1 LFNITIEE
9 LQKVFNGELAAE
21 DIAAAQ
27 QYSLGRFQRSAQT
40 VSGTAAGYSG
50 RYFFDD
56 VIEDYYQVPKRI
68 KAVTK
73 EAMVNIAREMFAE
86 NLWGFGVL
94 GSGGI
99 DFARELQEQLA
110 LLWEQQNERT

>member
-1 LFNITIEE
+1 MVNWLLN
-9 LQKVFNGELAAE
+9 
-21 DIAAAQ
+21 
-27 QYSLGRFQRSAQT
+27 SLGRFQRGAQT

-73 EAMVNIAREMFAE
+73 AAIINVTRDMFSENI
-86 NLWGFGVL
+86 WGIGVL
-94 GSGGI
+94 GNCGVEV
-99 DFARELQEQLA
+99 AREFRTQIA
-110 LLWEQQNERT
+110 SLWDGSKS